1 MVHFQDSI
9 SKCLHHHTLFSM
21 FFDEI
26 FEAHHAQ
33 ILSCFS
39 FGACVWFIAQPIY
52 PTLWL
57 FSPIF
62 SIVFQ
67 MWLGLPHFLIV
78 GFPQCAC
85 THSIDLMGIHLL
97 HCAHG
102 NKHARTH
109 DAIHNT
115 FAIIMQNCCNL
126 NLGLMTKAKD
136 SKVWAESEAQE
147 SHFMLLGM

>member
-39 FGACVWFIAQPIY
+39 LGACVWFIAQPIY

-102 NKHARTH
+102 NKHVRTH

-115 FAIIMQNCCNL
+115 FADAL
-126 NLGLMTKAKD
+126 PSHGVKPTWGFH
-136 SKVWAESEAQE
+136 KVKLRKVETWRHTPGFQ
-147 SHFMLLGM
+147 L